1 MGVGRKQIIPGA
13 GCSLHW
19 IELLLRPDNPV
30 FSTGGELAAF
40 LHLVHATHQTLHLE
54 HLVSLVS
61 PVQVAAPGFILH
73 TPQRKRVRTGAKN
86 HTALSHAIVKITPA
100 YSSVSSVK
108 RPSDNSSSELKC
120 WSQLWQRV
128 KLVRCLQP
136 QPAWRSS
143 PTAGPSLFWGGG
155 WQGRRG
161 GQKGWKSPKLMP
173 SSIHSRYSFLILSVI
188 STDK

>member
-1 MGVGRKQIIPGA
+1 M
-13 GCSLHW
+13 
-19 IELLLRPDNPV
+19 
-30 FSTGGELAAF
+30 
-40 LHLVHATHQTLHLE
+40 
-54 HLVSLVS
+54 
-61 PVQVAAPGFILH
+61 
-73 TPQRKRVRTGAKN
+73 
-86 HTALSHAIVKITPA
+86 KITPA

-128 KLVRCLQP
+128 KLVRCLRP

-143 PTAGPSLFWGGG
+143 PTAGESLFWGGG

-173 SSIHSRYSFLILSVI
+173 SSIHSRFSFLILSVI
-188 STDK
+188 STDKWTLATGFSIVICHTFPLIVRSPLQRSLLCKYIQLILSSFSCIMNGCPSSPS